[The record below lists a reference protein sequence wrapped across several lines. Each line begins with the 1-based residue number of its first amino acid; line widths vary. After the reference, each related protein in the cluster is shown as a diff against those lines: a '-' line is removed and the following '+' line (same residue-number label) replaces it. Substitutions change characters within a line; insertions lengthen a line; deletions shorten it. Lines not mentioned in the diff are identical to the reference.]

1 MHWTKKA
8 PVKEGWYWVERNNA
22 VKDDR
27 ERLTEIM
34 HVRDLV
40 YPLPNFLMKTARWAG
55 PIPKPTNKPT
65 VSKED
70 YEDIVCYLNNRTGKS
85 FKSTS
90 RKTCNLIRARYNE
103 GFNKE
108 DHFKV
113 IDNQSKKWLQDPDMM
128 EYLRPE
134 TLFGTK
140 FESYLQNGNCISN
153 QQIKKM
159 GPRKPVTIQDLMR
172 AENILANLGRGK
184 FEEFVKSVRMSS
196 QDREAVINKYEGKFN
211 VQRLV
216 GGIG

>member
-1 MHWTKKA
+1 MHWTKKV
-8 PVKEGWYWVERNNA
+8 PTKEGFYWTKRS
-22 VKDDR
+22 KDR
-27 ERLTEIM
+27 EASPAWIDDSRIGLYDSGALFSST
-34 HVRDLV
+34 
-40 YPLPNFLMKTARWAG
+40 
-55 PIPKPTNKPT
+55 PIPKPTNRPT
-65 VSKED
+65 VSRED
-70 YEDIVCYLNNRTGKS
+70 CEDIVCHLNERTGKS

-140 FESYLQNGNCISN
+140 FEGYLQNGNCISN

-196 QDREAVINKYEGKFN
+196 QDREAVINKYEGKFD
-211 VQRLV
+211 VQKLM